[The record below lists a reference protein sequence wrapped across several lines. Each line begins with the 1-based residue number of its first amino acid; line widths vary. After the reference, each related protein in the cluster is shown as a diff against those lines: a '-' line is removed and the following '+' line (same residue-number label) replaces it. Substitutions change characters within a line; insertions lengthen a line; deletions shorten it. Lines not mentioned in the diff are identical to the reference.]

1 MVQSEDSTAAL
12 LAIIPKS
19 EFLSGFSAPFLNA
32 LVQGAR
38 PRLCGPN
45 QTLFWEGEPCAGL
58 HILESGAVKLFKIS
72 PNGRQ
77 MTIRIID
84 NPGQSFNEVPVL
96 DLGKNAVNASALEES
111 RFWVIPT
118 ETVQAAMR
126 AFPDQYQIMVL
137 KLSANLRG
145 MIQIIEDLAFYQV
158 TARLARLLLSLPPN
172 RLTGEDNQRLTQQE
186 LAARLGTVR
195 EVVARSLRDLERS
208 RAIQI
213 HRRQILILDPSRLQA
228 WASGSTDFEE

>member
-1 MVQSEDSTAAL
+1 LVQSEDSNAAL
-12 LAIIPKS
+12 FALIPKS

-38 PRLCGPN
+38 KRVFSAN

-58 HILESGAVKLFKIS
+58 HILESGAVKLFKMS

-77 MTIRIID
+77 LTIRIIET
-84 NPGQSFNEVPVL
+84 PGQSFNEVPVL
-96 DLGKNAVNASALEES
+96 DLGKNAVNASALEDTLV
-111 RFWVIPT
+111 WIIPT

-126 AFPDQYQIMVL
+126 AFPDQYQTIIL

-145 MIQIIEDLAFYQV
+145 MIQLIEDLAFFQV
-158 TARLARLLLSLPPN
+158 TARLARLLLSLPPH
-172 RLTGEDNQRLTQQE
+172 RLNGEKGQRLTQQE

-208 RAIQI
+208 HTIQI